1 MDIREAQADLRR
13 AYTDGGPGVLISGLV
28 WLAAW
33 FAGRGGSVQTEFVVL
48 FLGGMLIFPL
58 ALLAN
63 RTLMGRA
70 KEDADNPGGMLVLE
84 STIAMI
90 AGLFAAWLFLRHD
103 ETLVMPL
110 AAIMV
115 GTHYFAFRTAYG
127 DKLFWLLAALITL
140 LGLAGIYKF
149 LPLPFGVTLSV
160 AVVEILFGLLLT
172 VRALRR
178 A

>member
-1 MDIREAQADLRR
+1 MDIREAQGDLRR

-33 FAGRGGSVQTEFVVL
+33 FAGRDGDVQTEFVVL

-58 ALLAN
+58 ALVAN
-63 RTLMGRA
+63 RLLLGRA
-70 KEDADNPGGMLVLE
+70 KEAADNPGGMLVLE
-84 STIAMI
+84 STTAMI

-103 ETLVMPL
+103 TALVMPL

-127 DKLFWLLAALITL
+127 DRLFWLLAAVITL
-140 LGLAGIYKF
+140 LGFAGIYRF
-149 LPLPFGVTLSV
+149 VPLPFGVTFSV
-160 AVVEILFGLLLT
+160 ATVEILFGLLLT
-172 VRALRR
+172 VRALGR